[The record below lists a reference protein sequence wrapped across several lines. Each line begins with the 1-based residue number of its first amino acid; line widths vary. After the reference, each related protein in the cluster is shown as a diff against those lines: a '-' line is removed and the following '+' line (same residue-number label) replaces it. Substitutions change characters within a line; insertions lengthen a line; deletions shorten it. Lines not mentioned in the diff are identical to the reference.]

1 MLLRRLGD
9 SEPVLNLNPW
19 YNYTVPN
26 KPLIETNLY
35 LRDPEKYEKL
45 LVLNVG
51 SSTAIE
57 LGGLP
62 AAIAQA
68 LKTVRVTPAV
78 KSKNGR

>member
-1 MLLRRLGD
+1 MPSISGVEL
-9 SEPVLNLNPW
+9 W
-19 YNYTVPN
+19 YNYVVPN

-35 LRDPEKYEKL
+35 LRDPKKYEKL

-57 LGGLP
+57 LGNLP
-62 AAIAQA
+62 ATIV
-68 LKTVRVTPAV
+68 KTLRLPTGI